1 MDLRQ
6 LEYFVAVAETANF
19 TRAAERVHITQSG
32 VSAQIK
38 ALEHELGAQLFDRS
52 GRIAR
57 LTDAGQAALRHARA
71 ALDAAAD
78 MRDAI
83 DDVNGLVRGS
93 LTVGM
98 VIGCEVTPLFD
109 AFASFHGEHPEIEVE
124 LVEANSDQLVAG
136 VRSGDLDLALAGLAG
151 EPPEHLVSRII
162 VSDRLVALVP
172 PDSALAGQAPISV
185 TALLTYPIICLP
197 VGTGIRDVF
206 DQARAAL
213 GVDLSVA
220 LAATSPDTVAGLA
233 RRGLGVAVLSESM
246 AAAYPDLTALPIDGI
261 EIPALLALVWQDR
274 SSPALA
280 AFLRHCQAAFDKT
293 IEMTTVTRP
302 GFLE

>member
-6 LEYFVAVAETANF
+6 LEYFVAVAETASF

-38 ALEHELGAQLFDRS
+38 ALEHELGVRLFDRS
-52 GRIAR
+52 GRTAR
-57 LTDAGQAALRHARA
+57 LTDAGEAALRHARE

-78 MRDAI
+78 LREAI
-83 DDVNGLVRGS
+83 DDVNGLVRGR
-93 LTVGM
+93 LTAGM
-98 VIGCEVTPLFD
+98 VIGCEVTPFFD
-109 AFASFHGEHPEIEVE
+109 ALATFHREHPDIELE

-151 EPPEHLVSRII
+151 EPPEHLASHVIASE
-162 VSDRLVALVP
+162 RLVALCQP
-172 PDSALAGQAPISV
+172 GSEAAGQERLSA
-185 TALLTYPIICLP
+185 TALSAYPLICLP
-197 VGTGIRDVF
+197 VGTGIRTVL

-213 GVDLSVA
+213 AVDLPVA

-246 AAAYPDLTALPIDGI
+246 SSAYPDLVAVPIDDVP
-261 EIPALLALVWQDR
+261 IPALLALVWQNR
-274 SSPALA
+274 TSPALA
-280 AFLRHCQAAFDKT
+280 AFLRHCLAAFS
-293 IEMTTVTRP
+293 
-302 GFLE
+302 

>member
-38 ALEHELGAQLFDRS
+38 ALEHELGAPLFDRT
-52 GRIAR
+52 GRTAR
-57 LTDAGQAALRHARA
+57 LTEAGSAALRHARA

-78 MRDAI
+78 LRDAI
-83 DDVNGLVRGS
+83 DDVKGLIRGR

-98 VIGCEVTPLFD
+98 VIGCEVAPLFD
-109 AFASFHGEHPEIEVE
+109 ALAEFHQDHPNIELE
-124 LVEANSDQLVAG
+124 LVEENSDQLVAR
-136 VRSGDLDLALAGLAG
+136 VRSGSLDMALVGLAG
-151 EPPEHLVSRII
+151 KPPEHLLTHVITSDGLIALTPPNSELAARGRISI
-162 VSDRLVALVP
+162 
-172 PDSALAGQAPISV
+172 
-185 TALLTYPIICLP
+185 TALSAYPIICLP
-197 VGTGIRDVF
+197 VGTGIRNVL

-213 GVDLSVA
+213 DIDPAVA
-220 LAATSPDTVAGLA
+220 LVATSPDTVAGLA
-233 RRGLGVAVLSESM
+233 RRGLGIAILSESM
-246 AAAYPDLTALPIDGI
+246 AGAYPDLTAIPIDGI

-280 AFLRHCQAAFDKT
+280 AFLRHCKKAFSGT
-293 IEMTTVTRP
+293 S
-302 GFLE
+302 

>member
-52 GRIAR
+52 GRVAR
-57 LTDAGQAALRHARA
+57 LTDAGEAALRHARA

-78 MRDAI
+78 LRDAI
-83 DDVNGLVRGS
+83 DDVYGLVRGR
-93 LTVGM
+93 LRIGM
-98 VIGCEVTPLFD
+98 VIGCEVAPFFD
-109 AFASFHGEHPEIEVE
+109 AFAAFHREHPDIDVE
-124 LVEANSDQLVAG
+124 LVEANSGELVAG

-151 EPPEHLVSRII
+151 EPPEHLASHVI
-162 VSDRLVALVP
+162 VSERLVALVP
-172 PDSALAGQAPISV
+172 PDSALLGQEIAGRARLPV
-185 TALLTYPIICLP
+185 TALPSYPIISLP
-197 VGTGIRDVF
+197 VGTGIRDVL

-246 AAAYPDLTALPIDGI
+246 AAAYPDLTAIPIDGI

-280 AFLRHCQAAFDKT
+280 AFLRHCRAVF
-293 IEMTTVTRP
+293 
-302 GFLE
+302 